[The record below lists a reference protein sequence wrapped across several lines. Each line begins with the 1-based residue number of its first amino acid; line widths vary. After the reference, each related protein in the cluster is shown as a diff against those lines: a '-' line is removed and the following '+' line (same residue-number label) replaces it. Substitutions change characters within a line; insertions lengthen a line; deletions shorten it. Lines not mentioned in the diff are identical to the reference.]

1 MWGYL
6 ASPADDLIRAGVF
19 NQIQV
24 LSGTATGD
32 GLMKAT
38 VDRFEEDQAVILL
51 RDDKRVQLV
60 IPRALLPP
68 LDEGDIL
75 EITIERNEPATRE
88 AEERALEILK
98 RLKEKDL

>member
-1 MWGYL
+1 
-6 ASPADDLIRAGVF
+6 
-19 NQIQV
+19 
-24 LSGTATGD
+24 
-32 GLMKAT
+32 MKAT
-38 VDRFEEDQAVILL
+38 VDRFEEDQAVLLL
-51 RDDKRVQLV
+51 RDDERVQLV